1 MVNKQMNVVEA
12 GAIMRLSAM
21 PEWAMMMELHQR
33 RLASAQGSLELGNTD
48 TAPGQIA
55 KDQGRCE
62 ELRAFLALV
71 ERAGQV
77 LNGQTRS

>member
-1 MVNKQMNVVEA
+1 MADKQMNTVEA

-21 PEWAMMMELHQR
+21 PEWALMMELHQR
-33 RLASAQGSLELGNTD
+33 RLESAQRALETGNTD
-48 TAPGQIA
+48 TALGQVA
-55 KDQGRCE
+55 RDQGRCE

-71 ERAGQV
+71 GRAGQV